1 LISQYLQLVVGL
13 SPLKAGLWTMPF
25 ALTFIFGS
33 MLTPWI
39 TKHIEPAKLIA
50 IGCFIAA
57 MGFGLLKFVDGA
69 SGLALVV
76 TSTVIFSLG
85 LSAVF
90 TLANDFILSA
100 SPPEKAGAAS
110 ALSETSSEFGGALG
124 IAILGSIGTAI
135 YRSAFKPSVTN
146 SLTADMTDTARDT
159 LAGALAVSEQLPEKI
174 GSALLEI
181 AQNAF
186 TSGLQFVGL
195 TTAAIMAI
203 TSVMVLARFGKK

>member
-1 LISQYLQLVVGL
+1 
-13 SPLKAGLWTMPF
+13 MPF

-159 LAGALAVSEQLPEKI
+159 LAGALAISEQLPEKI
-174 GSALLEI
+174 GSALLEN

-186 TSGLQFVGL
+186 TSGLQVVGL